1 MERVILHSD
10 MNNYYASVECMLNP
24 SLKNE
29 YIAVC
34 GNKEDRH
41 GIVLAKNQSAK
52 LMGVITGE
60 PIWKAMQK
68 CPKLKVVPPHYD
80 EYIKYSKLAREIYY
94 SYTDLIEPFGLD
106 ECWLDVTGSISL
118 FGNGEAIAEIIRE
131 RIKKEL
137 GLTVSIG
144 VSFNKIFAKLGSD
157 MKKPDA
163 VTSIKKSD
171 FKNTVWPLPVSEL
184 LYIGPATTKK
194 LNRLNIRTIGELANT
209 PLELIQKWLGK
220 NGIML
225 YNFAN
230 GFDTSRV
237 SPYGYKAPIKSIS
250 HGITC
255 TSDLTTP
262 EEVWKII
269 FYLSQDVSHRL
280 RAEGLTARG
289 VSITIRD
296 SFLNTKEFQTK
307 FLQSTRSHAVIARE
321 AFKMYQSQYDNAAL
335 VRSISVRAL
344 YLSSSQIPIQTTLF
358 SDAEKDIKQDKIE
371 TAIEGLRERFGKES
385 VTYASLMGKLKLPNS
400 SLHVMPDR
408 MYM

>member
-24 SLKNE
+24 ELKDK

-41 GIVLAKNQSAK
+41 GIVLAKNQAAK
-52 LMGVITGE
+52 LMGVTTGE

-68 CPKLKVVPPHYD
+68 CPELKIVPPHYD

-118 FGNGEAIAEIIRE
+118 FGSGEEIAENIRK

-157 MKKPDA
+157 IKKPDA

-171 FKNTVWPLPVSEL
+171 FKNKVWPLPVSEL
-184 LYIGPATTKK
+184 LYVGPATTKK
-194 LNRLNIRTIGELANT
+194 LQSLNIHTIGELANT
-209 PLELIQKWLGK
+209 SPELVQKWLGK

-237 SPYGYKAPIKSIS
+237 SPYGYKAPPKSIS

-255 TSDLTTP
+255 TSDLSNP
-262 EEVWKII
+262 EEVWKTI
-269 FYLSQDVSHRL
+269 FFLSQDVAHRL
-280 RAEGLTARG
+280 RSEELISQG
-289 VSITIRD
+289 VGITIRD
-296 SFLNTKEFQTK
+296 SALSIKEFQSK
-307 FLQSTRSHAVIARE
+307 FYQPTRSHTVIARE
-321 AFKMYQSQYDNAAL
+321 AFKMYKDQYDTSL
-335 VRSISVRAL
+335 PVRAISVRAL
-344 YLSSSQIPIQTTLF
+344 YLSNCYIPVQTTLF
-358 SDAEKDIKQDKIE
+358 SNTDKDIRQDKKE
-371 TAIEGLRERFGKES
+371 TAIELIRARFGKES
-385 VTYASLMGKLKLPNS
+385 VTYASLMGNLKLPEN
-400 SLHVMPDR
+400 SLHMMPDR

>member
-24 SLKNE
+24 TLKNE

-41 GIVLAKNQSAK
+41 GIVLAKNQAAK
-52 LMGVITGE
+52 LMGVTTGE

-68 CPKLKVVPPHYD
+68 CPKLKIVPPHYD

-106 ECWLDVTGSISL
+106 ECWLDVTGSVSL
-118 FGNGEAIAEIIRE
+118 FGSGEAIAEIIRK

-163 VTSIKKSD
+163 VTSIKKSE
-171 FKNTVWPLPVSEL
+171 FKSKVWPLPVSEL

-209 PLELIQKWLGK
+209 PLELIQRWLGK

-230 GFDTSRV
+230 GFDNSRV

-255 TSDLTTP
+255 TSDLVNS
-262 EEVWKII
+262 EEVWKIV
-269 FYLSQDVSHRL
+269 FYLAQDVAHRL
-280 RAEGLTARG
+280 RAEGLTAQG

-296 SFLNTKEFQTK
+296 SALSTKEFQTK
-307 FLQSTRSHAVIARE
+307 FLQTTRSHTVIARE
-321 AFKMYQSQYDNAAL
+321 AFKLYQTQYNTSSP
-335 VRSISVRAL
+335 VRAISVRAL
-344 YLSSSQIPIQTTLF
+344 YLSSSQIPVQTTLF
-358 SDAEKDIKQDKIE
+358 SDVERDIKQDKIE
-371 TAIEGLRERFGKES
+371 TAVDNLRERFGTES
-385 VTYASLMGKLKLPNS
+385 ITYASLMGNLKLPNS